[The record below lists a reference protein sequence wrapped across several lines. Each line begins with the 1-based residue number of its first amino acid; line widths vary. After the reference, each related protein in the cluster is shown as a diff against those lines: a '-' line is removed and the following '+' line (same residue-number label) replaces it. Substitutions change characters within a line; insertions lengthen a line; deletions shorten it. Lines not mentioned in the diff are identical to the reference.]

1 MVKIKWRVFVTK
13 YCNGTSW
20 PCDKKACKTKH
31 EFPTHRYI
39 FHQVEGDSIDDA
51 NPNIFASS
59 EMRQRSHRY
68 VCGMLLAENRR
79 DKDKKKQQR
88 PVWQYDIEVA

>member
-1 MVKIKWRVFVTK
+1 MVKIKYRVFVTK

-20 PCDKKACKTKH
+20 PCDDKAKACKTKH

-39 FHQVEGDSIDDA
+39 FHQPDLNFTGRVEEAIQEGH
-51 NPNIFASS
+51 
-59 EMRQRSHRY
+59 EKLQR
-68 VCGMLLAENRR
+68 MLDMENRR

-88 PVWQYDIEVA
+88 PWFQYVIEIN

>member
-1 MVKIKWRVFVTK
+1 MEDSMVKIKYRVFVTK

-20 PCDKKACKTKH
+20 PCDDKKRACKIKH

-39 FHQVEGDSIDDA
+39 FHQPDLDFRGNTMDAIHEG
-51 NPNIFASS
+51 
-59 EMRQRSHRY
+59 HRKL
-68 VCGMLLAENRR
+68 CLMLDGENRS

-88 PVWQYDIEVA
+88 PWFQYVIEVT

>member
-1 MVKIKWRVFVTK
+1 MVKVKFRVFATK

-20 PCDKKACKTKH
+20 PCDDRKRACKVKH

-39 FHQVEGDSIDDA
+39 FTQPDLAFTGTVEEAIQQGHA
-51 NPNIFASS
+51 KVV
-59 EMRQRSHRY
+59 R
-68 VCGMLLAENRR
+68 MLEAENRN

-88 PVWQYDIEVA
+88 PWFQYVIEVN